1 MRWRRVS
8 APPPTT
14 KSKEV
19 MKHDKKKRER
29 FSRSRPSGR
38 GEETS
43 KKKSGD
49 GANEYKV
56 IVPLLNVREKASMAS
71 EVIGT
76 LLEGETVHISARTPQ
91 GFGKLD
97 GEGYVKLEF
106 VEKADEAGEPE

>member
-1 MRWRRVS
+1 MTRRSENAS
-8 APPPTT
+8 A
-14 KSKEV
+14 EV
-19 MKHDKKKRER
+19 DQAVEAKKH
-29 FSRSRPSGR
+29 P
-38 GEETS
+38 
-43 KKKSGD
+43 KKKSSD
-49 GANEYKV
+49 GSNEYKV